1 MNDSQDILERACA
14 VAGIDADGARLL
26 RVGSNTVYRLKAPI
40 IARVSRPGADAGQ
53 IRRTVAVARWL
64 ESVGYPAV
72 RVAEADQPVV
82 IDGHVVTF
90 WQAVSDDGDQ
100 YASVAEVAEV
110 LLRLHTL
117 TAPADL
123 HLPELA
129 PFANAPTRIE
139 ANTWLNPDDRAF
151 LITTLARMRAA
162 YDGLEFTLPTGVIH
176 GDASIGNVLRD
187 TNGNPVVIDLD
198 GFAIG
203 PREWDLALTAIYYDS
218 FGWHARGEYQ
228 DFVRVYG
235 YDIMAWPGY
244 PVMRAV
250 REFLMVTWVIQKAP
264 ESERAA
270 AEAAKRIAALRT
282 GASRKDWQP
291 Y

>member
-72 RVAEADQPVV
+72 RAAEADQPVV

-90 WQAVSDDGDQ
+90 WQAVSDDSDQ

-117 TAPADL
+117 IAPADL
-123 HLPELA
+123 HLPQLV

-151 LITTLARMRAA
+151 LITTLARMRVA
-162 YDGLEFTLPTGVIH
+162 YAGLEF
-176 GDASIGNVLRD
+176 ACR
-187 TNGNPVVIDLD
+187 
-198 GFAIG
+198 
-203 PREWDLALTAIYYDS
+203 R
-218 FGWHARGEYQ
+218 
-228 DFVRVYG
+228 
-235 YDIMAWPGY
+235 
-244 PVMRAV
+244 
-250 REFLMVTWVIQKAP
+250 
-264 ESERAA
+264 
-270 AEAAKRIAALRT
+270 
-282 GASRKDWQP
+282 SR